1 MQVRKAPYFL
11 FLMLFFSHALFAQV
25 IRPSSDSL
33 DFASVNVGEIDSLQ
47 LTLQNTSNRNLQIN
61 NVKFYTIYNDFP
73 FSASSASF
81 TIPANG
87 NISIWIYF
95 EPRHNILH
103 NSEMV
108 IFHNAKSGMES
119 IDLRGQGVFTNP
131 YYNVTQNLEEEFLKV
146 ALKSRLGQGF
156 TQLSYNAARDAMFMT
171 IDNQSVN
178 GQGAP
183 SNSLE
188 GVYTGFVKTGYT
200 SRSNAQTTNPQF
212 NTEHTFPQGLFNQV
226 LPQRSDI
233 HHLFPTT
240 NNANSQR
247 GSKPFGVVTNG
258 NPVTLGGG
266 SFYNSTT
273 FEPRNIQKGRSAR
286 AMMYFVIRYQ
296 DYSGHFAVQE
306 NILRSWHDT
315 YPPDSIERRRNDDIF
330 TVQNNRN
337 PFIDYPQ
344 LEERITNFVSNST
357 KPVLN
362 GLDITQ
368 ATIDFDTVVNQFADT
383 FEYVIVNRGN
393 QTVTFSN
400 FTLSNPSLLSFGGG
414 FGGNVDI
421 LPGDALIVPVIF
433 NSNGFNTLADNLSF
447 NTSIPGGL
455 SSLTIPIVG
464 ASFLASVNDQSK
476 LAQLKVYPNPIE
488 DVLFVKNQLG
498 STLELLLFDASGKE
512 LKRLKSNQ
520 SQIELATDGLSKGV
534 YFLAVMN
541 EGEKR
546 VLKIIK

>member
-1 MQVRKAPYFL
+1 MLAKKTSFL
-11 FLMLFFSHALFAQV
+11 LLFQLLISSSLFAQ
-25 IRPSSDSL
+25 IILPSSDSL
-33 DFASVNVGEIDSLQ
+33 NFGSVDVGEVDSLQ
-47 LTLQNTSNRNLQIN
+47 LTLQNTSFQPLQIN

-73 FSASSASF
+73 FSASSSSF
-81 TIPANG
+81 SIPANG
-87 NISIWIYF
+87 SISIWIYF

-119 IDLRGQGVFTNP
+119 IDLRGQGVFPNP
-131 YYNVTQNLEEEFLKV
+131 YYNVTQNLEEEPLKV
-146 ALKSRLGQGF
+146 ALRNRIGQGY

-171 IDNQSVN
+171 IDNKAQN

-183 SNSLE
+183 TNSLE
-188 GVYTGFVKTGYT
+188 CVYTGYVKNGYT
-200 SRSNAQTTNPQF
+200 SRSDAQNTNPQF

-240 NNANSQR
+240 NNSNSQR

-258 NPVTLGGG
+258 TPVTLGGG

-273 FEPRNIQKGRSAR
+273 FEPRNAQKGRTAR

-315 YPPDSIERRRNDDIF
+315 YPPDSIDRRRNDDIF
-330 TVQNNRN
+330 AVQNNRN

-368 ATIDFDTVVNQFADT
+368 SSIDFGTVVQNSADT
-383 FEYVIVNRGN
+383 FDYVLVNRGN
-393 QTVTFSN
+393 QTIDFSN
-400 FTLSNPSLLSFGGG
+400 IQLLDTSIFSFTAGFNPNQS
-414 FGGNVDI
+414 I
-421 LPGDALIVPVIF
+421 AAGDALIVPIVIEPV
-433 NSNGFNTLADNLSF
+433 SIGFIQDILSLE
-447 NTSIPGGL
+447 TSIPGGL
-455 SSLTIPIVG
+455 SSLNIPILANSEVG
-464 ASFLASVNDQSK
+464 LYEYQLLNH
-476 LAQLKVYPNPIE
+476 LKVFPNPFE
-488 DVLFVKNQLG
+488 DVLFVENELG
-498 STLELLLFDASGKE
+498 RSLELRLFDARGRE

-520 SQIELATDGLSKGV
+520 SQIEIATDKLSKGV
-534 YFLAVMN
+534 YFLELSN
-541 EGEKR
+541 EDEKR